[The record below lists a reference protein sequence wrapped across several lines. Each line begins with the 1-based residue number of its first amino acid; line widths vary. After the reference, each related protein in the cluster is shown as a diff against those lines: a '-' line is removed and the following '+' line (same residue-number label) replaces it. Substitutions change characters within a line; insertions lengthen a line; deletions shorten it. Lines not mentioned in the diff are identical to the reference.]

1 MNTIITIG
9 RQYGSGGKEIGTKLA
24 QYYNIP
30 FYDKELLKVAAKES
44 GICEEMFENFDE
56 KPTTSFLYSLVMDP
70 YALGYNA
77 ASFDMPL
84 NQKVFLASFD
94 AIKKVADEG
103 PCIIVGRCA
112 DYALKDYDNKLNV
125 FIRSHFPGINQDC
138 GFGRFAA
145 ALDGDFI
152 IFNFIKRCRRASGL
166 RRPCGRL
173 DEDNPV
179 FTCFISRNDFYLQF
193 RFLCILLIRE
203 ILRFLFESQVFFGV
217 RVVAV
222 LTRSETQCHCKQCKG
237 CRS

>member
-1 MNTIITIG
+1 LFISLFFHQPDRHLG
-9 RQYGSGGKEIGTKLA
+9 RFRLSVLR
-24 QYYNIP
+24 P
-30 FYDKELLKVAAKES
+30 
-44 GICEEMFENFDE
+44 
-56 KPTTSFLYSLVMDP
+56 
-70 YALGYNA
+70 
-77 ASFDMPL
+77 
-84 NQKVFLASFD
+84 
-94 AIKKVADEG
+94 AD
-103 PCIIVGRCA
+103 
-112 DYALKDYDNKLNV
+112 KLNV

-203 ILRFLFESQVFFGV
+203 ILRFLF
-217 RVVAV
+217 
-222 LTRSETQCHCKQCKG
+222 L
-237 CRS
+237 